1 MPAVLKVLNDVHHSL
16 RVLRQLQ
23 LLLPVL
29 GDLKDLQD
37 DDGNALV
44 DKHDDQD
51 DNDEPLPCFL

>member
-1 MPAVLKVLNDVHHSL
+1 MPAMLKVLNDVHHSL

-29 GDLKDLQD
+29 RDLKDLQD

-44 DKHDDQD
+44 D
-51 DNDEPLPCFL
+51 